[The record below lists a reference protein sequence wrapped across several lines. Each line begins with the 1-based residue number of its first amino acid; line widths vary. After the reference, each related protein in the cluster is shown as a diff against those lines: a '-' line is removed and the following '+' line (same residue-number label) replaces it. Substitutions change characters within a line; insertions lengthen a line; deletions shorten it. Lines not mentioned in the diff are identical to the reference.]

1 MYQLAKENK
10 TMKYIQTILLTIA
23 WLLCLVMIGLSVI
36 NLSPLYALFSLTF
49 LLVLTYELNKE
60 METL

>member
-1 MYQLAKENK
+1 
-10 TMKYIQTILLTIA
+10 MKYIQTILLTIA

>member
-1 MYQLAKENK
+1 
-10 TMKYIQTILLTIA
+10 MKYTLTIILTIA
-23 WLLCLVMIGLSVI
+23 WLLCLIMIGLSVI

-49 LLVLTYELNKE
+49 LFVLTYELNKE